1 MIPAQTVTR
10 MVRTRLSD
18 VMGRLPVPSVR
29 VSTGTA
35 KNLSD
40 LDSFLSTPSMS
51 RRLLVST
58 LLAAAAFGA
67 PVRALEAQL
76 TIEELELYIAPS
88 AGSDNGRT
96 FRVRNDAARIVQ
108 ASVAIEDWDRAE
120 DGVNRFYEA
129 GTHANSCAAH
139 ITVFP
144 RSLRLEPGASA
155 NVRVSIADAGARTS
169 SCWSIVFVESKQAPD
184 SVGRQLTY
192 TVRTGVKI
200 YVEPNGLAR
209 DGQIEELTLVDH
221 TPTAASDSATRDVRI
236 AFRNA
241 GGVQLRVKS
250 AIEVRRLDNSL
261 VQRIEVPMFP
271 VLPAVRRVV
280 TSPLPALPKG
290 RYMILALLD
299 FGGDEIA
306 AGQIQYEVR

>member
-1 MIPAQTVTR
+1 
-10 MVRTRLSD
+10 
-18 VMGRLPVPSVR
+18 
-29 VSTGTA
+29 
-35 KNLSD
+35 
-40 LDSFLSTPSMS
+40 MS
-51 RRLLVST
+51 RRLLLST
-58 LLAAAAFGA
+58 LFAATAWCASA
-67 PVRALEAQL
+67 SSLHAQL

-88 AGSDNGRT
+88 TGSDNGRT
-96 FRVRNDAARIVQ
+96 FRVRNDADRIVQ

-129 GTHANSCAAH
+129 GTQANSCASKL
-139 ITVFP
+139 TVFP

-184 SVGRQLTY
+184 SIGRQLTY

-209 DGQIEELTLVDH
+209 DGEIEELTLVNH
-221 TPTAASDSATRDVRI
+221 VKTAATDSATRDIRI
-236 AFRNA
+236 AFRNS

-261 VQRIEVPMFP
+261 VQRIDVPMFP

-280 TSPLPALPKG
+280 TSALPVLPKG
-290 RYMILALLD
+290 RYVILALLD